1 MIEKCVIAGVKIK
14 QSRTDIDYE
23 MEELK
28 QLVEASGG
36 IVEYSVVQEKDN
48 YTASTYL
55 GKGKVEEI
63 RILCEEVGATLVVVN
78 DELTGSQINN
88 LEKMLDVRVI
98 DRTMLILDIFALRAK
113 TKESKLQ
120 VELAQLKYTMPRLKG
135 KGIEMSKLGGGIGT
149 RGPGEKKLETDRRH
163 IESNIH
169 EIEKQLKK
177 AKTVREVNRK
187 SRLKNNVP
195 VIAVVGYTNAG
206 KSTLINTLL
215 NLYGVE
221 KDKEVFVYDMLFATL
236 TTENRKLKILD
247 KYEAIITDT
256 VGFISKLPTKLIES
270 FKSTLEEINFS
281 DIIIHLMDVTNDDLN
296 VQKDTTDEIL
306 KEIKATDIPVIEV
319 YNKIDKMEV
328 SFDDSQGIYISAK
341 TGLNMDKLIER
352 VLLLLYGESKT
363 YTVGLNYSDHAK
375 LSFLENNTNIIE
387 REYLEDGIKVVFET
401 REKIYE
407 KL

>member
-1 MIEKCVIAGVKIK
+1 MIEKCIIAGVKIK

-36 IVEYSVVQEKDN
+36 IVVYSIVQEKDN
-48 YTASTYL
+48 YTAATYL

-63 RILCEEVGATLVVVN
+63 RILCEETDATLVVVN

-163 IESNIH
+163 IETNIH

-177 AKTVREVNRK
+177 AKTVRDVNRK
-187 SRLKNNVP
+187 SRVKNNVP
-195 VIAVVGYTNAG
+195 VIAVIGYTNAG
-206 KSTLINTLL
+206 KSTLINCLL

-236 TTENRKLKILD
+236 TTENRKLKLLD

-281 DIIIHLMDVTNDDLN
+281 DIIIHLMDVTNEDLN
-296 VQKDTTDEIL
+296 VQKETTDEIL

-319 YNKIDKMEV
+319 YNKIDKTEV
-328 SFDDSQGIYISAK
+328 IFRDSQGIYISAK
-341 TGLNMDKLIER
+341 TGLNIDKLVER
-352 VLLLLYGESKT
+352 ILLLLYGESKI
-363 YTVGLNYSDHAK
+363 YTFRLSYSDHTK
-375 LSFLENNTNIIE
+375 LSFLENHTNIIE

>member
-63 RILCEEVGATLVVVN
+63 RVLCEEVEATLVVVN

-98 DRTMLILDIFALRAK
+98 DRTILILDIFALRAK

-163 IESNIH
+163 IENNIH

-206 KSTLINTLL
+206 KSTLINSLL

-236 TTENRKLKILD
+236 TTENRKLRILD
-247 KYEAIITDT
+247 KYEAVITDT

-281 DIIIHLMDVTNDDLN
+281 DIIIHLMDVTNEDLN

-319 YNKIDKMEV
+319 YNKIDKTDI

-341 TGLNMDKLIER
+341 TGLNIEKLVER
-352 VLLLLYGESKT
+352 ILLLLYGASKT
-363 YTVGLNYSDHAK
+363 YTARLSYSDHAK

-387 REYLEDGIKVVFET
+387 REYLEAGINVVFET
-401 REKIYE
+401 REKMYE

>member
-401 REKIYE
+401 REKVYE

>member
-1 MIEKCVIAGVKIK
+1 LIEKCIIAGVKIK

-36 IVEYSVVQEKDN
+36 IVVYSIVQEKDN
-48 YTASTYL
+48 YTAATYL

-63 RILCEEVGATLVVVN
+63 RILCEETDATLVVVN

-163 IESNIH
+163 IETNIH

-177 AKTVREVNRK
+177 AKTVRDVNRK
-187 SRLKNNVP
+187 SRVKNNVP
-195 VIAVVGYTNAG
+195 VIAVIGYTNAG
-206 KSTLINTLL
+206 KSTLINCLL
-215 NLYGVE
+215 NLYCVE

-236 TTENRKLKILD
+236 TTENRKLKLLD

-281 DIIIHLMDVTNDDLN
+281 DIIIHLMDVTNEDLN
-296 VQKDTTDEIL
+296 VQKETTDEIL

-319 YNKIDKMEV
+319 YNKIDKTEV
-328 SFDDSQGIYISAK
+328 IFRDSQGIYISAK
-341 TGLNMDKLIER
+341 TGLNIDKLVER
-352 VLLLLYGESKT
+352 ILLLLYGESKI
-363 YTVGLNYSDHAK
+363 YTFRLSYSDHTK
-375 LSFLENNTNIIE
+375 LSFLENHTNIIE

>member
-36 IVEYSVVQEKDN
+36 VVAYSVVQEKDN
-48 YTASTYL
+48 YTAATYL

-88 LEKMLDVRVI
+88 LEKLLDVRVI

-169 EIEKQLKK
+169 EIEKQLRK
-177 AKTVREVNRK
+177 ATTVREVNRK
-187 SRLKNNVP
+187 SRIKNNVP

-215 NLYGVE
+215 NMYGVE

-236 TTENRKLKILD
+236 TTENRKLRIKD
-247 KYEAIITDT
+247 KYEAVITDT

-281 DIIIHLMDVTNDDLN
+281 DIIIHLMDVTNEDLN

-319 YNKIDKMEV
+319 YNKIDKTEI

-341 TGLNMDKLIER
+341 TGLNMDKLVER
-352 VLLLLYGESKT
+352 ILLLLYGESKI
-363 YTVGLNYSDHAK
+363 YTARLSYSDHVK
-375 LSFLENNTNIIE
+375 SSFLENNTNIIE
-387 REYLEDGIKVVFET
+387 REYLEDGINIVFET

>member
-1 MIEKCVIAGVKIK
+1 LIEKCVIAGVKIK

-23 MEELK
+23 MDELK

-36 IVEYSVVQEKDN
+36 MVVYSIVQEKDN

-63 RILCEEVGATLVVVN
+63 RILCEEAGATLVVVN

-187 SRLKNNVP
+187 SRIKNNVP
-195 VIAVVGYTNAG
+195 VIAVIGYTNAG
-206 KSTLINTLL
+206 KSTLINALL

-247 KYEAIITDT
+247 KYEAVITDQQ
-256 VGFISKLPTKLIES
+256 IAHK
-270 FKSTLEEINFS
+270 
-281 DIIIHLMDVTNDDLN
+281 
-296 VQKDTTDEIL
+296 TD
-306 KEIKATDIPVIEV
+306 
-319 YNKIDKMEV
+319 
-328 SFDDSQGIYISAK
+328 
-341 TGLNMDKLIER
+341 
-352 VLLLLYGESKT
+352 
-363 YTVGLNYSDHAK
+363 
-375 LSFLENNTNIIE
+375 
-387 REYLEDGIKVVFET
+387 
-401 REKIYE
+401 
-407 KL
+407 

>member
-1 MIEKCVIAGVKIK
+1 MIEKCIIAGVKIK

-36 IVEYSVVQEKDN
+36 IVVYSIVQEKDN
-48 YTASTYL
+48 YTAATYL

-63 RILCEEVGATLVVVN
+63 RILCEETDATLVVVN

-163 IESNIH
+163 IETNIH

-177 AKTVREVNRK
+177 AKTVRDVNRK
-187 SRLKNNVP
+187 SRVKNNVP
-195 VIAVVGYTNAG
+195 VIAVIGYTNAG
-206 KSTLINTLL
+206 KSTLINCLL

-236 TTENRKLKILD
+236 TTENRKLKLLD

-281 DIIIHLMDVTNDDLN
+281 DIIIHLMDVTNEDLN
-296 VQKDTTDEIL
+296 VQKETTDEIL

-319 YNKIDKMEV
+319 YNKIDKTEV
-328 SFDDSQGIYISAK
+328 IFRDSQGIYISAK
-341 TGLNMDKLIER
+341 TGLNIDKLVER
-352 VLLLLYGESKT
+352 ILLLLYGESKI
-363 YTVGLNYSDHAK
+363 YTFRLSYSDHTK
-375 LSFLENNTNIIE
+375 LSFLESHTNIIE

>member
-1 MIEKCVIAGVKIK
+1 LIEKCVIAGVKIK

-23 MEELK
+23 MDELK

-36 IVEYSVVQEKDN
+36 MVVYSIVQEKDN

-63 RILCEEVGATLVVVN
+63 RILCEEAGATLVVVN

-187 SRLKNNVP
+187 SRIKNNVP
-195 VIAVVGYTNAG
+195 VIAVIGYTNAG
-206 KSTLINTLL
+206 KSTLINALL

-247 KYEAIITDT
+247 KYEAVITDT

-281 DIIIHLMDVTNDDLN
+281 DIIIHLMDVTNEDLN

-319 YNKIDKMEV
+319 YNKIDKADV
-328 SFDDSQGIYISAK
+328 SFEDSQGIYISAK
-341 TGLNMDKLIER
+341 TGLNMDKLVER
-352 VLLLLYGESKT
+352 ILHLLYGESKI
-363 YTVGLNYSDHAK
+363 YHIKLGYSDHVK

-387 REYLEDGIKVVFET
+387 REYLGDGINVVFET

>member
-1 MIEKCVIAGVKIK
+1 MIEKCIIAGVKIK

-36 IVEYSVVQEKDN
+36 IVVYSIVQEKDN
-48 YTASTYL
+48 YTAATYL

-63 RILCEEVGATLVVVN
+63 RILCEETGATLVVVN

-163 IESNIH
+163 IETNIH

-177 AKTVREVNRK
+177 AKTVRDVNRK
-187 SRLKNNVP
+187 SRIKNNVP
-195 VIAVVGYTNAG
+195 VIAVIGYTNAG
-206 KSTLINTLL
+206 KSTLINCLL

-236 TTENRKLKILD
+236 TTENRKLKLLD

-281 DIIIHLMDVTNDDLN
+281 DIIIHLMDITNEDLN
-296 VQKDTTDEIL
+296 VQKETTDEIL

-319 YNKIDKMEV
+319 YNKIDKTEV
-328 SFDDSQGIYISAK
+328 IFRDSQGIYISAK
-341 TGLNMDKLIER
+341 TGLNIDKLVER
-352 VLLLLYGESKT
+352 ILLLLYGESKI
-363 YTVGLNYSDHAK
+363 YTFKLSYSDHTK
-375 LSFLENNTNIIE
+375 LSFLENHTNIIE